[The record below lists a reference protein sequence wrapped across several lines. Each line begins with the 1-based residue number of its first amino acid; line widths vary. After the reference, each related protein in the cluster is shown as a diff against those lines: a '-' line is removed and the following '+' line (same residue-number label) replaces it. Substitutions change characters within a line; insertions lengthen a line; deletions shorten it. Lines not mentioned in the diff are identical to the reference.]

1 MYFPLLLP
9 LLLALRPAVA
19 LCASV
24 NKTINWFSCTQN
36 GTLPLTCGTLV
47 VPLDYLD
54 TTSNATLELQLVKVN
69 ATKQPKKGSILFNP
83 GGPGDSG
90 RGLIAGS
97 QAEALMVAAG
107 GVYDLIG
114 FDTRYVSQC
123 LHNVFRSLCGSIRL
137 RLLKMVQRLHIKS

>member
-1 MYFPLLLP
+1 MYILP
-9 LLLALRPAVA
+9 LIPLILALRFTAA

-24 NKTINWFSCTQN
+24 NNTINWFPCTQN

-54 TTSNATLELQLVKVN
+54 TTSNATLELELVKVN

-83 GGPGDSG
+83 GGPGESG
-90 RGLIAGS
+90 RDFIAGS
-97 QAEALMVAAG
+97 QAEALVVATG

-114 FDTRYVSQC
+114 FDTRYVVKAFTVPSKFSVD
-123 LHNVFRSLCGSIRL
+123 LFT
-137 RLLKMVQRLHIKS
+137 

>member
-1 MYFPLLLP
+1 MALSLLLP
-9 LLLALRPAVA
+9 LLLALRPAAA

-24 NKTINWFSCTQN
+24 NNTINWFPCTQN

-54 TTSNATLELQLVKVN
+54 TTSNATLELQLVRVN

-90 RGLIAGS
+90 RNLIAGS
-97 QAEALMVAAG
+97 QAESLMVATG

-114 FDTRYVSQC
+114 FDTRYVSRC
-123 LHNVFRSLCGSIRL
+123 LQMSSSLSAVLSACGF
-137 RLLKMVQRLHIKS
+137 